1 MDAERTATTAIE
13 MLILAASGSGSATD
27 ARVGR
32 LVETRLEAFTEGGRA
47 IAALRQDS
55 PSPEA
60 EATARSL
67 VVRAITADPDF
78 ARILER
84 LVNTDR
90 DSAGVTPATAGVT
103 PPLGAPGD
111 GGWAAAGVTLPNA
124 AYRNQT
130 LRYEP
135 VELGFD
141 ESVPF
146 NTLLQMAFNAAL
158 AALGVWVIVFLLI
171 FTTSQDSG
179 GMFGEVDDFFGAA
192 GGAFGW
198 AFLAFW
204 VIFLSEGKDEP
215 ISEWKSLI
223 EDRGDAAELAYAA
236 IQGSLSRR
244 RIPLGSSPE
253 RVRSDLGPEIVSHR
267 LVIGY
272 GPYIAYVTVFAYG
285 TSLYLGWTMW
295 RRRTGIS
302 FVATFW
308 KDVLGGLLGRTGTAN
323 QMLRTEGARA
333 MREAVHSA
341 VREGVEAVATSLDR
355 PAAATFGAAP
365 PPGRTTPPA
374 FPIPP
379 APLRPAAE
387 PHMPPGPPSP
397 PTPPSPSGPSAHP
410 TSSG

>member
-1 MDAERTATTAIE
+1 MTT
-13 MLILAASGSGSATD
+13 
-27 ARVGR
+27 
-32 LVETRLEAFTEGGRA
+32 
-47 IAALRQDS
+47 
-55 PSPEA
+55 
-60 EATARSL
+60 
-67 VVRAITADPDF
+67 
-78 ARILER
+78 
-84 LVNTDR
+84 
-90 DSAGVTPATAGVT
+90 
-103 PPLGAPGD
+103 
-111 GGWAAAGVTLPNA
+111 PNA
-124 AYRNQT
+124 AYRSQT

-146 NTLLQMAFNAAL
+146 HTVLQMAFNAAL
-158 AALGVWVIVFLLI
+158 AALGVWVIAFLLI
-171 FTTSQDSG
+171 FSTSEDSG
-179 GMFGEVDDFFGAA
+179 AMFGEVGDFFGAI

-223 EDRGDAAELAYAA
+223 EDRADAAELAYAA

-244 RIPLGSSPE
+244 RMPLGSSPE
-253 RVRSDLGPEIVSHR
+253 RIRSDLGPEIVTHR

-272 GPYIAYVTVFAYG
+272 GPYVAYVTVFAYG

-302 FVATFW
+302 YVATFW
-308 KDVLGGLLGRTGTAN
+308 KDVLGGLLGRTGTVN

-355 PAAATFGAAP
+355 PTATTFGAAP
-365 PPGRTTPPA
+365 PPGRATPPA
-374 FPIPP
+374 SPVPP
-379 APLRPAAE
+379 APPRPAPA
-387 PHMPPGPPSP
+387 PPSPFAPPSP
-397 PTPPSPSGPSAHP
+397 PAPPSPFAPPTPPAPPSPGGPPADP
-410 TSSG
+410 PSSG

>member
-1 MDAERTATTAIE
+1 
-13 MLILAASGSGSATD
+13 
-27 ARVGR
+27 
-32 LVETRLEAFTEGGRA
+32 
-47 IAALRQDS
+47 
-55 PSPEA
+55 
-60 EATARSL
+60 
-67 VVRAITADPDF
+67 
-78 ARILER
+78 
-84 LVNTDR
+84 
-90 DSAGVTPATAGVT
+90 
-103 PPLGAPGD
+103 
-111 GGWAAAGVTLPNA
+111 
-124 AYRNQT
+124 
-130 LRYEP
+130 
-135 VELGFD
+135 
-141 ESVPF
+141 
-146 NTLLQMAFNAAL
+146 MAFNAAL
-158 AALGVWVIVFLLI
+158 AALGVWIIAFLLNLA
-171 FTTSQDSG
+171 TADSA
-179 GMFGEVDDFFGAA
+179 GMLSGVSDFFAA
-192 GGAFGW
+192 VGGAFGW

-204 VIFLSEGKDEP
+204 VVFLSQGKDEP

-236 IQGSLSRR
+236 IQGSLNRR

-302 FVATFW
+302 YVATFW
-308 KDVLGGLLGRTGTAN
+308 KDLLGGMLGRTGTVN

-355 PAAATFGAAP
+355 PAATTFGAAP

-374 FPIPP
+374 SPFPPP
-379 APLRPAAE
+379 APPHPAAE
-387 PHMPPGPPSP
+387 PHRPPAPPSP
-397 PTPPSPSGPSAHP
+397 PAPPGPSGPSADP

>member
-1 MDAERTATTAIE
+1 
-13 MLILAASGSGSATD
+13 
-27 ARVGR
+27 
-32 LVETRLEAFTEGGRA
+32 
-47 IAALRQDS
+47 
-55 PSPEA
+55 
-60 EATARSL
+60 
-67 VVRAITADPDF
+67 
-78 ARILER
+78 
-84 LVNTDR
+84 
-90 DSAGVTPATAGVT
+90 
-103 PPLGAPGD
+103 
-111 GGWAAAGVTLPNA
+111 
-124 AYRNQT
+124 
-130 LRYEP
+130 
-135 VELGFD
+135 
-141 ESVPF
+141 
-146 NTLLQMAFNAAL
+146 MAFNAAL

-171 FTTSQDSG
+171 FTTSEDSG
-179 GMFGEVDDFFGAA
+179 GMFGEVNDFFGAV

-215 ISEWKSLI
+215 ISEWKSLV

-244 RIPLGSSPE
+244 RMPLASSPE
-253 RVRSDLGPEIVSHR
+253 RIRSDLGPEIVSHR

-302 FVATFW
+302 YVGTFW
-308 KDVLGGLLGRTGTAN
+308 KDVLGGVLGRTGTVN

-374 FPIPP
+374 SLVPP
-379 APLRPAAE
+379 APPRPAAE
-387 PHMPPGPPSP
+387 PHMPPAPPSP
-397 PTPPSPSGPSAHP
+397 PTPPSPSGPSADP